1 MEHLEIEVKFFLADV
16 KSIRHRILE
25 LGADYKGRNFET
37 NIRFEDIN
45 KSLIQKKSLLR
56 LRKDDKT
63 TLTFKSIP
71 PVQDNRF
78 KILRELEVEVS
89 DFSTMRLILES
100 LGFHKE
106 QIYEK
111 WRETFVLNGTI
122 FCIDTM
128 PYGDFLE
135 IEGDKDDIKD
145 LTRKI
150 GLEWEKRIV
159 KNYLELFEI
168 IRKRLNLPFS
178 DVTFNNF
185 NTIRIDLAEHL
196 NLFEVQNSSNR

>member
-89 DFSTMRLILES
+89 DFSTMKLILES

-128 PYGDFLE
+128 PYGAFLE
-135 IEGDKDDIKD
+135 IEGDKDDIKN

-150 GLEWEKRIV
+150 GLEWKKRIV

-178 DVTFNNF
+178 DVTFSNF
-185 NTIRIDLAEHL
+185 NTIRIDLAEHH
-196 NLFEVQNSSNR
+196 NLFEVRDT